1 MLRTSS
7 LPLSERRVVRTYCS
21 AVQRGEGRTSER
33 DAMVNTDTDKGEMEL
48 GEKPV
53 RVAVLLST
61 EASHA
66 LA

>member
-1 MLRTSS
+1 M
-7 LPLSERRVVRTYCS
+7 
-21 AVQRGEGRTSER
+21 SER

-53 RVAVLLST
+53 PVAVVLST